1 MSAADLA
8 SGITVS
14 STPSIAEPAA
24 AESHDVVRLVLVDR
38 DALARRAMRE
48 ALCSNGEFI
57 VAAEAAGEA
66 DTIEAVRSVLP
77 DLVLIDV
84 GYPRFEGIALAKELR
99 RQIPG
104 TRVVFCSITDDDDTA
119 VRALRAG
126 AIGYVR
132 KDLEYG
138 PLSRAL
144 RGVVGGEAAIS
155 RQLGARLIEELYRQS
170 EPYARP
176 RAAGGEL
183 TGREWEVL
191 DLLIDG
197 AGTAEIAQR
206 LGLALETV
214 RSHVKHVLRKL
225 GVGTRGE
232 AIDIARRLRARPF

>member
-1 MSAADLA
+1 MV
-8 SGITVS
+8 TVS
-14 STPSIAEPAA
+14 QATSTVQRPNAGAEG
-24 AESHDVVRLVLVDR
+24 VVRLVLVDR

-48 ALCSNGEFI
+48 TLTASGEFV
-57 VAAEAAGEA
+57 VAAEAAGE
-66 DTIEAVRSVLP
+66 DEAIASVRSERP
-77 DLVLIDV
+77 DLVLIDI
-84 GYPRFEGIALAKELR
+84 GYPRLEGIALAKELR
-99 RQIPG
+99 RQVPG
-104 TRVVFCSITDDDDTA
+104 TRMVFCSITDDEDTA

-126 AIGYVR
+126 AVGYVR
-132 KDLEYG
+132 KDLDYG

-144 RGVVGGEAAIS
+144 RGAMSGEAAIS
-155 RQLGARLIEELYRQS
+155 RQLGARLIEELYHQAEPHTRQ
-170 EPYARP
+170 RP
-176 RAAGGEL
+176 AGGEL

-232 AIDIARRLRARPF
+232 AVDIARRLRTRHL